1 MHSAAGA
8 VLAASPLD
16 PSHLLSNY
24 GLIGLA
30 LIIFAECGIL
40 LGFFLPG
47 DTLLFSAGLL
57 IATGTIT
64 TPLWVFLVV
73 APIAAVAGNLVGYWI
88 GRKAGPKV
96 FDRPN
101 SRLFRPEYVVRSA
114 AFFDRYGSWTIILAR
129 FVPIMRTVATVMAG
143 VGRMRFSLYLLYSI
157 IGGVLW
163 TTGLILTGLLAG
175 AHQLRP
181 QYGGASHRPDP
192 HRHRRAVA
200 PAGDDSLPARSPS
213 RSADRRRQRPLGTG
227 LHRAGPARPAGQ
239 PKRRTPRRVTGRRR
253 HTTPGARRP
262 GMRMATG

>member
-57 IATGTIT
+57 LATGTIT

-73 APIAAVAGNLVGYWI
+73 APIAAVAGNVVGYWI

-143 VGRMRFSLYLLYSI
+143 VGKSTQRGI
-157 IGGVLW
+157 Q
-163 TTGLILTGLLAG
+163 GLG
-175 AHQLRP
+175 
-181 QYGGASHRPDP
+181 
-192 HRHRRAVA
+192 
-200 PAGDDSLPARSPS
+200 
-213 RSADRRRQRPLGTG
+213 
-227 LHRAGPARPAGQ
+227 
-239 PKRRTPRRVTGRRR
+239 
-253 HTTPGARRP
+253 
-262 GMRMATG
+262 

>member
-101 SRLFRPEYVVRSA
+101 SRLFRPEYVERSA

-163 TTGLILTGLLAG
+163 TSGLILTGYWLGHISFVRDTVEPLIDPILIGIVVLSLLPVTI
-175 AHQLRP
+175 HYLR
-181 QYGGASHRPDP
+181 G
-192 HRHRRAVA
+192 RR
-200 PAGDDSLPARSPS
+200 
-213 RSADRRRQRPLGTG
+213 ADRRTAAAQTGSEPSSIAADRPDQAASSKGA
-227 LHRAGPARPAGQ
+227 HHAG
-239 PKRRTPRRVTGRRR
+239 
-253 HTTPGARRP
+253 
-262 GMRMATG
+262 

>member
-57 IATGTIT
+57 LATGTIT

-73 APIAAVAGNLVGYWI
+73 APIAAVAGNVVGYWI

-101 SRLFRPEYVVRSA
+101 SRVFRPEYVVRSA
-114 AFFDRYGSWTIILAR
+114 AFFDRYGSWTVVLAR

-163 TTGLILTGLLAG
+163 TTGLILAGYWLGHIGFVRDTVEPLIDPILIGIVVLSLLPVTIHYLHA
-175 AHQLRP
+175 
-181 QYGGASHRPDP
+181 
-192 HRHRRAVA
+192 RR
-200 PAGDDSLPARSPS
+200 
-213 RSADRRRQRPLGTG
+213 ADRRSAAQARSQAPTIANDRPDQPTSPKGA
-227 LHRAGPARPAGQ
+227 HRAG
-239 PKRRTPRRVTGRRR
+239 
-253 HTTPGARRP
+253 
-262 GMRMATG
+262 